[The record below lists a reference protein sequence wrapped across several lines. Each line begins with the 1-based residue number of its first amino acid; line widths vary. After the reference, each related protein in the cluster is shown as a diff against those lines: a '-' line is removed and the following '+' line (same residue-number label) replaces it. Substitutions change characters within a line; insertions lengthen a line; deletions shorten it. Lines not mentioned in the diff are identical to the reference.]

1 MNQPAVPMPRSRVK
15 EPPYAWIILLSVY
28 LASLAAPLNQ
38 FKVPPVLELINAEF
52 KMDLSGG
59 GLFMSVFSIAGCIL
73 AIPAALIIRR
83 LGMKKAGLI
92 AVGSVFVG
100 ALIGSLA
107 GTSRV
112 LYAGR
117 LIEGVGMGL
126 IMVMAP
132 AAIALWFPANRRGAP
147 MALWATCVGIGSIS
161 MYNLAPLLA
170 TSYGLK
176 SVWWLGTGAAF
187 FAFILF
193 AMLFRSP
200 RPDEIPEEP
209 GPGGAAVPAVS
220 FGAVMSNPRMWMLS
234 LQFLCFNLIVMAFS
248 TFYPTFLFDV
258 RGYSL
263 SRAASVSSLIMV
275 VSIFAGPLAGY
286 MTDRVWK
293 RSYWI
298 LCAWVVG
305 AVLYA
310 FPFSVTGWM
319 IPGLLVAM
327 GILTAPIVPA
337 SFAVIPEVV
346 GSPRLAGMG
355 MAVMALGQNVGM
367 LIGPWAFGHSIE
379 NFGWMTSCYLLLPFF
394 LVAFVATWF
403 AKVK

>member
-1 MNQPAVPMPRSRVK
+1 MTQPAVPVSQSPVK
-15 EPPYAWIILLSVY
+15 ERPYAWIILLAVY

-52 KMDLSGG
+52 NMDLSGG
-59 GLFMSVFSIAGCIL
+59 GFFMAVFSIAGCIL
-73 AIPAALIIRR
+73 AIPAALIIQR
-83 LGMKKAGLI
+83 LGLKKAGLI

-100 ALIGSLA
+100 AMIGSLA
-107 GTSRV
+107 ETSAV

-117 LIEGVGMGL
+117 VIEGVGMGL
-126 IMVMAP
+126 IMVIAP

-147 MALWATCVGIGSIS
+147 MALWATCVAIGSIV
-161 MYNLAPLLA
+161 MYNVAPSLAI
-170 TSYGLK
+170 SYGLK
-176 SVWWLGTGAAF
+176 SVWWLGAMVALV
-187 FAFILF
+187 AFILF
-193 AMLFRSP
+193 ALLFRAP
-200 RPDEIPEEP
+200 RPEERLEEP
-209 GPGGAAVPAVS
+209 KPAADGGPEIS
-220 FGAVMSNPRMWMLS
+220 FKDVMSNSRMWMLS

-248 TFYPTFLFDV
+248 TFYPTFLLEV
-258 RGYSL
+258 RNFTL
-263 SRAASVSSLIMV
+263 ARAASMSSLIMI
-275 VSIFAGPLAGY
+275 VSILAGPLAGY
-286 MTDRVWK
+286 LTDRVWK

-298 LCAWVVG
+298 LSAWVIG

-319 IPGLLVAM
+319 IPGLMVAM

-367 LIGPWAFGHSIE
+367 LIGPSAFGYSIE
-379 NFGWMTSCYLLLPFF
+379 SFGWMTSCYLLLPFF
-394 LVAFVATWF
+394 LVAFVAAWF

>member
-1 MNQPAVPMPRSRVK
+1 MTQSPVK
-15 EPPYAWIILLSVY
+15 ERPYAWIILLAVY

-52 KMDLSGG
+52 NMDLSGG

-73 AIPAALIIRR
+73 AIPAALIIQK
-83 LGMKKAGLI
+83 LGLKTAGLI
-92 AVGSVFVG
+92 AVGSVFLG
-100 ALIGSLA
+100 ALIGSLTE
-107 GTSRV
+107 TSSV
-112 LYAGR
+112 LYIGR
-117 LIEGVGMGL
+117 VIEGVGMGL

-147 MALWATCVGIGSIS
+147 MAMWATCVGIGSIS

-176 SVWWLGTGAAF
+176 AVWWLGTIVAF
-187 FAFILF
+187 VAFILF
-193 AMLFRSP
+193 AILFRSP
-200 RPDEIPEEP
+200 RPEERLEEP
-209 GPGGAAVPAVS
+209 KLEGVAGPAIS
-220 FGAVMSNPRMWMLS
+220 FMDVMANHRMWMLS

-248 TFYPTFLFDV
+248 TFYPTFLFEV
-258 RGYSL
+258 RDYSL
-263 SRAASVSSLIMV
+263 ARAASMSSLIMV

-286 MTDRVWK
+286 LTDRVWK
-293 RSYWI
+293 RRYWI
-298 LCAWVVG
+298 LSAWIIG

-319 IPGLLVAM
+319 IPGLLVSM

-346 GSPRLAGMG
+346 GGPKLAGMG

-379 NFGWMTSCYLLLPFF
+379 NLGWMTSCYLLLPFF
-394 LVAFVATWF
+394 ALAFVATWF

>member
-1 MNQPAVPMPRSRVK
+1 MSQPAVRLPQSPIK

-52 KMDLSGG
+52 SMDLSGG
-59 GLFMSVFSIAGCIL
+59 GMFMSVFSIAGCIL
-73 AIPAALIIRR
+73 AIPAALIIQR
-83 LGMKKAGLI
+83 LGLKKAGLI

-107 GTSRV
+107 GTSAV

-117 LIEGVGMGL
+117 VIEGVGMGL

-147 MALWATCVGIGSIS
+147 MAIWATCVGIGSIS

-176 SVWWLGTGAAF
+176 AVWWLGTAVALVALF
-187 FAFILF
+187 LF
-193 AMLFRSP
+193 AVLFRSP
-200 RPDEIPEEP
+200 RPEEMLEAP
-209 GPGGAAVPAVS
+209 KPDSDAGPAIS
-220 FGAVMSNPRMWMLS
+220 FRNVLSNTRLWMLS

-248 TFYPTFLFDV
+248 TFYPTFLQQE
-258 RGYSL
+258 
-263 SRAASVSSLIMV
+263 RAYTAIQAGSMSSLVMV

-286 MTDRVWK
+286 LTDRVWK

-298 LCAWVVG
+298 MSAWAVG

-319 IPGLLVAM
+319 IPGLLVSM

-346 GSPRLAGMG
+346 GGPKLAGMG

-379 NFGWMTSCYLLLPFF
+379 NLGWLTSCYLLLPFF
-394 LVAFVATWF
+394 ALAFVATWF